1 MSADDVK
8 TLLQAGGASGVL
20 IFILIAILRG
30 WLIPR
35 GVYDERVSDWQRER
49 ETLARDR
56 DDWKEIA
63 LTGAQA
69 AERAVGLAE
78 RRRRRYGELA

>member
-1 MSADDVK
+1 MSADDIK

-20 IFILIAILRG
+20 VFVVIAILRG

-35 GVYDERVSDWQRER
+35 GVYDERVADWQRER
-49 ETLARDR
+49 EAIERDR

-63 LTGAQA
+63 LTGANA
-69 AERAVGLAE
+69 VERAVGVAE
-78 RRRRRYGELA
+78 RRRRFGTAG